1 MSTAEVPLVTAS
13 QRVPR
18 RHAGRRWT
26 FWLLCFASI
35 VLLVIAVRPV
45 QIFYHSA
52 RGKDLL
58 SSGQV
63 QPALEEFRT
72 SLKLDP
78 ERAETHFWLARCFR
92 KLGHIEEVR
101 HHLDEALRL
110 GYSDTERLQH
120 EWWFLQAQSGNMR
133 DTEAHLK
140 DLLRSAGDDGS
151 EICDAFAQ
159 GYCLNLRFDAALLLL
174 EAWQADHPSDYRPHF
189 RRGQIYSEDKFQTA
203 KAEGAFREALKL
215 APDVSAV
222 HRELGKTLLG
232 LQRLDEAAEELRIAA
247 KIDPTDEAALLALA
261 AALKEQKKLPAAADV
276 ARRLLNLNPR
286 HERATILLADILLLT
301 GDAEESLQLLT
312 PLAELWPE
320 DLKIQYTLASALQK
334 VGRKSEAAEHLKAYA
349 ELETAS
355 QHIMELKRS
364 LERNPD
370 DPELRYEFGLL
381 RLRHES
387 RAEGVAWLQSVLL
400 CNPNHA
406 ATHEALAD
414 YYSKVENFKL
424 AEMHRLRS
432 RELAS
437 SQDEAIDNPKQNR
450 YEEHGTISR

>member
-1 MSTAEVPLVTAS
+1 MSTGEVPHVTAPL
-13 QRVPR
+13 RVPR
-18 RHAGRRWT
+18 RRTGRWW
-26 FWLLCFASI
+26 FLSLLFLASV

-52 RGKDLL
+52 RGKELL
-58 SSGQV
+58 LSGQV
-63 QPALEEFRT
+63 QPALEEFQT
-72 SLKLDP
+72 SLKLNP
-78 ERAETHFWLARCFR
+78 KRAETHFWLARCFR
-92 KLGHIEEVR
+92 KLGNIEQVR

-110 GYSDTERLQH
+110 GYSDPERLKH

-140 DLLRSAGDDGS
+140 HLLRSSGDDGS

-189 RRGQIYSEDKFQTA
+189 RRGQIYAEDKFQTA
-203 KAEGAFREALKL
+203 KAEAAFREALKL
-215 APDVSAV
+215 APNLAAV

-232 LQRLDEAAEELRIAA
+232 LQKLDEAAVQLRIAA
-247 KIDPTDEAALLALA
+247 KIDPSDQAALLALA
-261 AALKEQKKLPAAADV
+261 AALKEQKKLPAAADI
-276 ARRLLNLNPR
+276 ARRLLNLSPR

-334 VGRKSEAAEHLKAYA
+334 VGRKSEAEEHLKAYA

-355 QHIMELKRS
+355 QRIQELKRL
-364 LERNPD
+364 LEQNPD
-370 DPELRYEFGLL
+370 DLELRYEFGLL

-414 YYSKVENFKL
+414 YYSRVENSTL

-432 RELAS
+432 RELSS
-437 SQDEAIDNPKQNR
+437 SQDEAIDNPKQN
-450 YEEHGTISR
+450 

>member
-1 MSTAEVPLVTAS
+1 MSTGEVPHVTAP
-13 QRVPR
+13 RHVPR
-18 RHAGRRWT
+18 RRAGRWWSL
-26 FWLLCFASI
+26 WLLFFASI
-35 VLLVIAVRPV
+35 VLLVIAVRPL
-45 QIFYHSA
+45 QISYHSA
-52 RGKDLL
+52 RGKKLL
-58 SSGQV
+58 VSGQV
-63 QPALEEFRT
+63 QPALEEFQT
-72 SLKLDP
+72 AFKLDP

-92 KLGHIEEVR
+92 KLGHIDQVR
-101 HHLDEALRL
+101 HHLDEALQL
-110 GYSDTERLQH
+110 GYSHPERLQH

-133 DTEAHLK
+133 DTEAHLN
-140 DLLRSAGDDGS
+140 DLLRSSIDDGS

-189 RRGQIYSEDKFQTA
+189 RRAQIYSENKFHAA
-203 KAEGAFREALKL
+203 KAEAAFRKALEL
-215 APDVSAV
+215 NPDSSAI

-232 LQRLDEAAEELRIAA
+232 LQRLDEAAKELRIATT
-247 KIDPTDEAALLALA
+247 IDQSDEAALLALA

-276 ARRLLNLNPR
+276 ARRLLDLNPR

-301 GDAEESLQLLT
+301 GDAEESLQLVT

-320 DLKIQYTLASALQK
+320 DLKIQYTLASALKK
-334 VGRKSEAAEHLKAYA
+334 VGRKSEAEEHLKAYA

-355 QHIMELKRS
+355 QRIQELKTM

-414 YYSKVENFKL
+414 YYSRVENSKL

-437 SQDEAIDNPKQNR
+437 SQDEAIDNPKQN
-450 YEEHGTISR
+450 